1 MAWSQQNIDFYG
13 RDSVDE
19 RVELPWRGMTQAL
32 IRARITYLPVHVDH
46 IDRDAGTLSVLVLP
60 NLALMTTGQMAAV
73 RRFVQKGGSVVA
85 TGETS
90 LYDEWG
96 DVRSDYGLADVF
108 GVHRVETGEKNV
120 PTEKAARD
128 AYHTYM
134 RLTPELRASLKGPHT
149 SGEPKVGTAKRHPIL
164 AGFDETDILPFGGL
178 LEPKRVDAGAEVLT
192 TYIPQF
198 PTYPPEKAYMR
209 TPKTDIPAIVVRTA
223 PGGGRIAFI
232 PADIDKQFGLL
243 NLPDHADLLA
253 NAVRWAAN
261 DALTLRVEGAGLLDC
276 HVYEQPGR
284 LVVHVVNLTNAATWR
299 QPLDE
304 LISIG
309 PFKLILNLPK
319 GVSGKNGQSL
329 VSGDSM
335 AVTVRGRSAT
345 VELKSIRDHEVIVIS

>member
-1 MAWSQQNIDFYG
+1 ME
-13 RDSVDE
+13 E

-32 IRARITYLPVHVDH
+32 IRARITYLPVHIDH
-46 IDRDAGTLSVLVLP
+46 IDRDAGGLLVLVLP
-60 NLALMTTGQMAAV
+60 NLALMTTEQMAAV

-96 DVRSDYGLADVF
+96 DVRPDYGLADLF
-108 GVHRVETGEKNV
+108 GVHMVATVEKTI
-120 PTEKAARD
+120 PAEKAARD

-134 RLTPELRASLKGPHT
+134 RLTPELRATMKGPHT

-164 AGFDETDILPFGGL
+164 KGFEETDILPFGGL
-178 LEPKRVDAGAEVLT
+178 LEPKRVEAGTEVLT

-209 TPKTDIPAIVVRTA
+209 TPKTDIPAIVVRTGS
-223 PGGGRIAFI
+223 GGGRVVFI

-243 NLPDHADLLA
+243 NLPDHADLLT
-253 NAVRWAAN
+253 NAVRWAAKE
-261 DALTLRVEGAGLLDC
+261 DFPLRVEGAGLLDC

-284 LVVHVVNLTNAATWR
+284 LIVHMVNLTNAATWR

-309 PFKLILNLPK
+309 PFKLTVKLPA
-319 GVSGKNGQSL
+319 GVSGKKGQLL
-329 VSGDSM
+329 VSGRP
-335 AVTVRGRSAT
+335 VTLGVRSGSVT
-345 VELKSIRDHEVIVIS
+345 FDLESIQDHEVIVIS